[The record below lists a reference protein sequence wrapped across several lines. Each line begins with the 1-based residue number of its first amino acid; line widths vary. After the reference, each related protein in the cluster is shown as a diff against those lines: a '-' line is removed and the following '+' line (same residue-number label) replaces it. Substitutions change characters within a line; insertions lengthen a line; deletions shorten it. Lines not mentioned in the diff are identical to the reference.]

1 MPKAGAAP
9 KRTRGTNVRM
19 PVQTVNA
26 AGAKVTKMKSMSAKA
41 RAALQ
46 EVTNQE
52 ILDHLHGATR
62 LSKLFDRLRELSATA
77 PDSTEEVY
85 TYDDVAQGRAPINLS
100 HEGGEMDNLREGI
113 AANVRLKCGR
123 KKYVDR
129 RNRRDRTQK
138 HVLAFRS
145 QLKAMTTAYMK
156 WATTQEGFGAEVA
169 SDTVTMEGVEGWLKV
184 KVVDIFSEFLKPC
197 CPGSRLWRIF
207 MEMYLRLIHQSYSR
221 RLLMSTWRFKEWVKR
236 VLGRGAADWRMKNC
250 CPACTYKLEGEM
262 KLVFQMLL
270 TMDGN
275 DSLKRVLRKDKG
287 VNENGE
293 STRGE
298 CERPDPRAEDAGGTY
313 FLRRDEVDKWA
324 KEVLATLVKKPK
336 GSTKEEESECQ
347 ERWKNMSEELT
358 AKMWGV
364 FDETGVFLALC
375 RHGFVILIADMV
387 KSGELAKYGLAVTN
401 AILEA
406 FGPDLGIGYDIGC
419 GFCITIRNSPLGEKA
434 KALNLKT
441 LVGAFHGHAHNRLCQ
456 LKYLATYVNGLGL
469 EDLEGCERFFSK
481 SNSLSRAVRYASVF
495 HRRQSI
501 ATYLAHTDTFDTYAN
516 LSTFLINNYKQ
527 ALELLGLEPS
537 LKFAMQ
543 QAGIPNKDVFKERLR
558 MEDEYLRKLIKEP
571 EEETDQMEYYRR
583 ITVLE
588 EKRKRKNQVCA
599 RDSPAKPVV
608 RRHAWEGYLRAI
620 RACEELEVKM
630 DIERWWTGQEEYIKA
645 GELVA
650 TRDYR
655 LAVNKLEELV
665 VKRLFELTKMNMSG
679 TGYKLRKHIAKALQ
693 TRSKTIRRALERY
706 NKAAKAL
713 VPPRRQ
719 LEWDEVIDYA
729 FLSYF
734 DILRDP
740 EANAIIRP
748 WATPAARQM
757 MDTYFKIERA
767 KEEIERLNVEIR
779 RLVTYIK
786 DEREFLLKKVAELQE
801 TDPQLAFFVER
812 YRMERG
818 RFDGVH
824 MERLQAFA
832 KQYGRRF
839 TGTLRPGVRMKE
851 ESGGQGNEEVQE
863 DSDVE
868 IVSDDEGDWET
879 DEEDEEEMEERV
891 SEVVERIMAFA
902 TDKEAVSDDE

>member
-52 ILDHLHGATR
+52 ILDHLHGLPSDKKQT
-62 LSKLFDRLRELSATA
+62 FDRLRELSATA

-100 HEGGEMDNLREGI
+100 HEGGEMDNLRE
-113 AANVRLKCGR
+113 
-123 KKYVDR
+123 
-129 RNRRDRTQK
+129 
-138 HVLAFRS
+138 VLLIS
-145 QLKAMTTAYMK
+145 MSETYKTTLAMTADDVLPSTCLISQGLIPSSPTRPQMAFSIRLLEIYR
-156 WATTQEGFGAEVA
+156 VA
-169 SDTVTMEGVEGWLKV
+169 RLRTPTLTIEPWLKTLADLHGDLFSQAFDV
-184 KVVDIFSEFLKPC
+184 YLEIQRMVDE
-197 CPGSRLWRIF
+197 R
-207 MEMYLRLIHQSYSR
+207 
-221 RLLMSTWRFKEWVKR
+221 VKR

-275 DSLKRVLRKDKG
+275 DSLKRG

-588 EKRKRKNQVCA
+588 EKRWIGLPQFPWDIDSMPSTENEKNQVCA

-713 VPPRRQ
+713 

-801 TDPQLAFFVER
+801 TDPQLAFFVESACKP
-812 YRMERG
+812 
-818 RFDGVH
+818 
-824 MERLQAFA
+824 LQNNMAVA
-832 KQYGRRF
+832 F

-868 IVSDDEGDWET
+868 ITGKT

>member
-1 MPKAGAAP
+1 MPKQTP

-19 PVQTVNA
+19 PVQTINA
-26 AGAKVTKMKSMSAKA
+26 AGVKVTKMKSMSAKA

-52 ILDHLHGATR
+52 ILDHLHSLPSDKKQT
-62 LSKLFDRLRELSATA
+62 FDRLRELSATA

-113 AANVRLKCGR
+113 AANVSQ
-123 KKYVDR
+123 KKYVDT

-169 SDTVTMEGVEGWLKV
+169 SDTVPMEGVEGWLKV
-184 KVVDIFSEFLKPC
+184 KVVDIFSEFLNPV
-197 CPGSRLWRIF
+197 GALGVTDRHR
-207 MEMYLRLIHQSYSR
+207 MVDER
-221 RLLMSTWRFKEWVKR
+221 VKQ

-270 TMDGN
+270 TMDDN

-358 AKMWGV
+358 AKIR
-364 FDETGVFLALC
+364 GVFLALC

-527 ALELLGLEPS
+527 ALEILGLEAS

-543 QAGIPNKDVFKERLR
+543 QAGIPDKDVFKERLK

-583 ITVLE
+583 ITVME
-588 EKRKRKNQVCA
+588 EKRKRKNEVCA
-599 RDSPAKPVV
+599 RNSPAKPVV
-608 RRHAWEGYLRAI
+608 RRHAWETYLRAI
-620 RACEELEVKM
+620 RACQELE
-630 DIERWWTGQEEYIKA
+630 TGQEEYKKA

-693 TRSKTIRRALERY
+693 TRSKTIRKALERY

-757 MDTYFKIERA
+757 MDTYFKIERV
-767 KEEIERLNVEIR
+767 KEEIDRLNVEIR

-786 DEREFLLKKVAELQE
+786 DEWEFLLKKVAEVQE
-801 TDPQLAFFVER
+801 TDPQAFFVER
-812 YRMERG
+812 YRMERS

-832 KQYGRRF
+832 KQYGHRF

-851 ESGGQGNEEVQE
+851 ESGEQGNEEVEE

>member
-1 MPKAGAAP
+1 MLIGAIV
-9 KRTRGTNVRM
+9 G
-19 PVQTVNA
+19 
-26 AGAKVTKMKSMSAKA
+26 
-41 RAALQ
+41 
-46 EVTNQE
+46 
-52 ILDHLHGATR
+52 
-62 LSKLFDRLRELSATA
+62 
-77 PDSTEEVY
+77 
-85 TYDDVAQGRAPINLS
+85 
-100 HEGGEMDNLREGI
+100 
-113 AANVRLKCGR
+113 
-123 KKYVDR
+123 
-129 RNRRDRTQK
+129 DRTQK

-184 KVVDIFSEFLKPC
+184 KVVDIFMLLISMSETYKTTLAMTADDVLPSTC
-197 CPGSRLWRIF
+197 
-207 MEMYLRLIHQSYSR
+207 LISQGLIPSSPTR
-221 RLLMSTWRFKEWVKR
+221 PQMAFSIRLLEIYRVARLRTPTLTIEPWLKTLADLHGDLFSQAFDVYLEIQRMVDERVKR

-275 DSLKRVLRKDKG
+275 DSLKRG

-588 EKRKRKNQVCA
+588 EKRWIGLPQFPWDIDSMPSTENEKNQVCA

-713 VPPRRQ
+713 

-832 KQYGRRF
+832 KQYGRRLYWDAEAWGE
-839 TGTLRPGVRMKE
+839 TGK
-851 ESGGQGNEEVQE
+851 
-863 DSDVE
+863 
-868 IVSDDEGDWET
+868 T